1 MLFFFRQS
9 QPLALPFLLL
19 YALVVYAVPL
29 WQSAQGPSM
38 GLLESLAAGH
48 AGVSMTWAFLFGG
61 MALEPTATDARLHP
75 IVVLA
80 GALLVLGQAV
90 LVNRS
95 LRTIKGL
102 ASPGYLPALFFLLFA
117 AALGAGFNAP
127 TVGAG
132 FLLLAFNR
140 LIRAYGPE
148 PADALLFEAGF
159 WVGLAAIT
167 VSAYL
172 AFLPFALFMASN
184 LRPVNFREFGVL
196 LAGFLAV
203 FILLLSG
210 IYLGDGW
217 SNFSAAGWTFAPTF
231 PQPATW
237 TASGWFK
244 ILPAVGVALASV
256 VTAGQRNRKS
266 LIQVRK
272 LSTWTAVFGLFAVLV
287 WLAAG
292 SVAAAAV
299 FPMAFFTAYWI
310 HSGGWPRSWELAHFG
325 LLALLVI
332 GQLLEAP

>member
-1 MLFFFRQS
+1 LLFFFRQS

-29 WQSAQGPSM
+29 WQSAQGPSP
-38 GLLESLAAGH
+38 GILESLAAGH
-48 AGVSMTWAFLFGG
+48 AGVSVTWAFFFGG
-61 MALEPTATDARLHP
+61 MVAVPSATDVPLHP
-75 IVVLA
+75 IIVLA

-90 LVNRS
+90 LLNRS

-102 ASPGYLPALFFLLFA
+102 AAPGYLPALFYLLFA

-148 PADALLFEAGF
+148 PADSLLFEAGF
-159 WVGLAAIT
+159 WVGLAAVT
-167 VSAYL
+167 MPAYL

-196 LAGFLAV
+196 MAGFLAV
-203 FILLLSG
+203 FILLFSG
-210 IYLGDGW
+210 LYVGGGW
-217 SNFSAAGWTFAPTF
+217 PVFSAANGSFAPAF
-231 PQPATW
+231 PQPASW
-237 TASGWFK
+237 TASGWLK
-244 ILPAVGVALASV
+244 VLPSVIVALASV

-272 LSTWTAVFGLFAVLV
+272 LSTWTAVFGLFALLV

-310 HSGGWPRSWELAHFG
+310 HSGGWPRSWELTHLT
-325 LLALLVI
+325 LLALLII
-332 GQLLEAP
+332 GQLL

>member
-29 WQSAQGPSM
+29 WQSAQGPFM
-38 GLLESLAAGH
+38 GLLDSLAAGH

-61 MALEPTATDARLHP
+61 MAPEPAATDARLHP
-75 IVVLA
+75 IAVLA

-90 LVNRS
+90 LVSRS

-102 ASPGYLPALFFLLFA
+102 AAPGYLPALFYLLFA

-127 TVGAG
+127 TAGTG

-148 PADALLFEAGF
+148 PADSLLFEAGF

-167 VSAYL
+167 VPAFL
-172 AFLPFALFMASN
+172 AFLPFSLFMASN

-203 FILLLSG
+203 IILLLAG
-210 IYLGDGW
+210 LYVANGW
-217 SNFSAAGWTFAPTF
+217 PTISAANWSLYPQF

-237 TASGWFK
+237 TASRWLQV
-244 ILPAVGVALASV
+244 LPAVAVALASA

-299 FPMAFFTAYWI
+299 FPLAFFTAYWI
-310 HSGGWPRSWELAHFG
+310 HSGGWPRTWELAHAT
-325 LLALLVI
+325 LLALLII
-332 GQLLEAP
+332 GQLM